1 MTNSR
6 LDHWFVHGLDDTLL
20 DHDAGLGDVL
30 DSLLGC
36 PFGTDGETQG
46 PFVLL
51 LGLELVRELR
61 SHILVVL

>member
-6 LDHWFVHGLDDTLL
+6 SDHGLLHGFDDTLF
-20 DHDAGLGDVL
+20 DHDAGLGGVL
-30 DSLLGC
+30 DSLLGG
-36 PFGTDGETQG
+36 PFGTDGETQR

>member
-6 LDHWFVHGLDDTLL
+6 LDHWLVHGLDDTLF
-20 DHDAGLGDVL
+20 DHDTGLGGVL
-30 DSLLGC
+30 NSLLRG

-46 PFVLL
+46 AFVLL

-61 SHILVVL
+61 SHVLVVL